1 MCIRDRPTIDLS
13 DLIPIVVELEQH
25 PMANHPDF
33 LLTRQLLS
41 SLISPQCIRLYP
53 NYPNPFNPETW
64 IPFQLHQTTEVVI
77 KIYDV
82 AGACVRQLYLGMQH
96 AGSYLTKE
104 RAAYWDGKNKQGE
117 QLPLSLIHI

>member
-1 MCIRDRPTIDLS
+1 
-13 DLIPIVVELEQH
+13 
-25 PMANHPDF
+25 MANHPDF

-64 IPFQLHQTTEVVI
+64 IPFQLDQTTEAVI

-96 AGSYLTKE
+96 AGSYLTKG

-117 QLPLSLIHI
+117 QLPSGVYYYQLHTSKPQSTVVPIRSMMIVK